1 MTLDR
6 VGQTIAFRRLFRMAE
21 DRPPKPMKRQRARRL
36 YYPYYPCSNSPQHA
50 KILSRRSRR
59 CLGNLACGDPVGG
72 KNGIEN
78 ESAVGTDVIAMRT
91 GPFSD

>member
-1 MTLDR
+1 MPLKNVD
-6 VGQTIAFRRLFRMAE
+6 VGQTIAFCRLSGMAE

-36 YYPYYPCSNSPQHA
+36 YYPCSNSPQHA